1 MKAKKE
7 ESSKKSSKISSKKKG
22 ENFQKHEKMLK
33 KMGFVWE
40 EGGRL
45 DWRNLEKRA
54 RLQQEYEAI
63 EDQRVAT
70 VEILIRKRTRLRQKN
85 GAIEILHVATVGIQ
99 SENVISSSNI

>member
-1 MKAKKE
+1 MKAKKK

-54 RLQQEYEAI
+54 HLQQEYEAI
-63 EDQRVAT
+63 EGQRVAT
-70 VEILIRKRTRLRQKN
+70 VEILIRKRARLRQKY
-85 GAIEILHVATVGIQ
+85 GAVGILHVATVGIL
-99 SENVISSSNI
+99 SESVISSLNI